1 MMAGME
7 DDMSARGKG
16 EQDYLEAEAK
26 ALGEHLEKLVA
37 AIKGAAQDKVEQA
50 GDVGEKI
57 GEGVDDG
64 ADDGADRARDAI
76 ARIGAAA
83 QDLAERAAGLADEVL
98 GKVRRV
104 RDSAADSRH
113 QLEDAVRER
122 PLMSLAL
129 AALAG
134 FVLASMLPSRGRAA
148 RHDHDG
154 DDHNRSDHNARG
166 RI

>member
-1 MMAGME
+1 
-7 DDMSARGKG
+7 MSARGKG
-16 EQDYLEAEAK
+16 KQDYLEAEAK

-37 AIKGAAQDKVEQA
+37 AIKDAAQDKVDKA

-57 GEGVDDG
+57 GQG
-64 ADDGADRARDAI
+64 AEESVDRARDAI

-83 QDLAERAAGLADEVL
+83 QDLAERAAGLADEVM
-98 GKVRRV
+98 GKVRKV

-134 FVLASMLPSRGRAA
+134 FVLANLLPARGRAPDRDEA
-148 RHDHDG
+148 DSRDPKV
-154 DDHNRSDHNARG
+154 RS
-166 RI
+166 